1 MRQRILLLFS
11 IVLTLTLM
19 AIVAGAESGHPPSFV
34 AVPGFSEMHVESGQK
49 ERSIS
54 IKNPSTNELSFSV
67 SMCLPNGD
75 EIFNVPAIAP
85 GDEVSKVELK
95 NLPPEGVYENCII
108 NVQCYKG
115 KTRVNSINF
124 AIDLYVGGLV

>member
-1 MRQRILLLFS
+1 MKRNIMKLLIVILLMSLAF
-11 IVLTLTLM
+11 T
-19 AIVAGAESGHPPSFV
+19 AFGDPYV

-49 ERSIS
+49 ERSIN

-75 EIFNVPAIAP
+75 EIFSVPAIAP